1 LPGVLVQEG
10 GYPSDELGANLVSFL
25 AGFEKGR
32 A

>member
-1 LPGVLVQEG
+1 MLPLSDTLVLDLTQVQ
-10 GYPSDELGANLVSFL
+10 FL